1 MTSYKLGGDDALVQ
15 ELFILFINLSMSEN
29 RDIYITKNGFLG
41 RVSAF
46 LLMCKCLCVLVTEI
60 TQ

>member
-1 MTSYKLGGDDALVQ
+1 MTSYTLGGDDAVVQ

-29 RDIYITKNGFLG
+29 RDINITKNRFLG
-41 RVSAF
+41 HVSAF

-60 TQ
+60 T